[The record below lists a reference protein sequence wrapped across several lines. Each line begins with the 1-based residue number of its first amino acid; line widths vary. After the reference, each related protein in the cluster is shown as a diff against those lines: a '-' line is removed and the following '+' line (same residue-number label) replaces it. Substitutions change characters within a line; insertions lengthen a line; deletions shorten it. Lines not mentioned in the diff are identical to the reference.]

1 MGLEKLCHEL
11 NIEHNFNTPRET
23 INRVITSLSDRDHDT
38 DIVTVLLVD
47 EVFPCGTFQKK
58 TDFRNLKVRANVIWL
73 LGISPRV
80 YFGATSTEILPPV
93 NSSVLTRPLI
103 NKHRNCRQIRNL

>member
-1 MGLEKLCHEL
+1 MNLKNIEIMGLEKLCHEL

-58 TDFRNLKVRANVIWL
+58 Q
-73 LGISPRV
+73 
-80 YFGATSTEILPPV
+80 TSGT
-93 NSSVLTRPLI
+93 
-103 NKHRNCRQIRNL
+103 